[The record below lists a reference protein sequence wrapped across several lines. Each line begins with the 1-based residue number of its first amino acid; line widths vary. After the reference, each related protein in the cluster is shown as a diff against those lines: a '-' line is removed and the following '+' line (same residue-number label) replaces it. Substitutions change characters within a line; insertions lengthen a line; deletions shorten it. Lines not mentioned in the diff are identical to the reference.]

1 MLLPGQGIKKGEA
14 MADKKQ
20 IVENWMNYEEALKRK
35 EEREAKKAAK
45 KRTNVLKDG
54 IIVEGEDFLGGWK
67 NVEKK

>member
-1 MLLPGQGIKKGEA
+1 

-67 NVEKK
+67 KNKK

>member
-1 MLLPGQGIKKGEA
+1 

-45 KRTNVLKDG
+45 KRANVLKDG
-54 IIVEGEDFLGGWK
+54 IIVEGEDFLCGWK
-67 NVEKK
+67 KIKK